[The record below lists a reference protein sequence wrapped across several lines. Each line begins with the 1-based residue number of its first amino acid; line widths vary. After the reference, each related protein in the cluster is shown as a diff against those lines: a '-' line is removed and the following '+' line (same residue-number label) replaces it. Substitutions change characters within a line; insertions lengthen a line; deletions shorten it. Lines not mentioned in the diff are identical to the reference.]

1 MLLLDVS
8 IQRGI
13 AQVFLIAAA
22 ALELATLVI
31 ILTATTVLGFGVIAA
46 DTVIVLV
53 AIGILLRVV
62 FFVGVLLRLIF
73 LLLLLRK

>member
-13 AQVFLIAAA
+13 AQVFLVAAA
-22 ALELATLVI
+22 ALKLATLVI

-53 AIGILLRVV
+53 ALSILLRVV

-73 LLLLLRK
+73 LLLLLS